1 MKKLLKN
8 FVVFAISLY
17 FGALIVGN
25 VTFAKGYQTLFWA
38 AFFLTIGNF
47 LIKPIVKFLLLPINA
62 FTLGLFR
69 FASGLLTIWLL
80 TFLIGD
86 IQFSPFNFPQTII
99 LSQTIPSF
107 QLTEIWSLLPF
118 SVIIL
123 IISNILNWFLT

>member
-8 FVVFAISLY
+8 FVIFAISLY
-17 FGALIVGN
+17 FGALIVNN
-25 VTFAKGYQTLFWA
+25 VTFAKGYQTLLWA
-38 AFFLTIGNF
+38 SLFLTAGNF
-47 LIKPIVKFLLLPINA
+47 LIKPIVKFLLLPINVL
-62 FTLGLFR
+62 TLGLFR

-80 TFLIGD
+80 AFLIGD
-86 IQFSPFNFPQTII
+86 IQFSPFNFPQTTI

>member
-8 FVVFAISLY
+8 FVIFAISLY
-17 FGALIVGN
+17 FGALIVNN
-25 VTFAKGYQTLFWA
+25 VAFAKGYQTLLWA
-38 AFFLTIGNF
+38 SLFLTAGNF
-47 LIKPIVKFLLLPINA
+47 LIKPIVKFLLLPINVL
-62 FTLGLFR
+62 TLGLFR

-80 TFLIGD
+80 AFLIGD
-86 IQFSPFNFPQTII
+86 IQFSPFNFPQTTI

>member
-1 MKKLLKN
+1 LLW
-8 FVVFAISLY
+8 ASL
-17 FGALIVGN
+17 
-25 VTFAKGYQTLFWA
+25 
-38 AFFLTIGNF
+38 FLTAGNF
-47 LIKPIVKFLLLPINA
+47 LIKPIVKFLLLPINVL
-62 FTLGLFR
+62 TLGLFR

-80 TFLIGD
+80 AFLIGD
-86 IQFSPFNFPQTII
+86 IQFSPFNFPQTTI